1 MGAQAL
7 VLLLSDN
14 EPIYFRGRY
23 LGSLVSRPDWLVI
36 VLEVDL
42 SALTMCCD
50 ENNDMYK
57 LQWVAGIQIVKF
69 SLARNSLCKCS
80 NLEHTPKP
88 FVSIQWAK
96 AVLSTLIKPYVHN
109 QVKQVPNT
117 RSENYRRHVMKFNH
131 LCFGYAEI

>member
-1 MGAQAL
+1 M
-7 VLLLSDN
+7 
-14 EPIYFRGRY
+14 
-23 LGSLVSRPDWLVI
+23 I

-42 SALTMCCD
+42 STPTMCCD

-109 QVKQVPNT
+109 QVKQVPDT
-117 RSENYRRHVMKFNH
+117 RSEDYRRHVMKFNH